1 MCGNSFK
8 DGASHRKKVGVLP
21 TITGN
26 LLEGGGAKGFQSQQ
40 PCSVIQEGGGEG
52 ENSDYFSN
60 SFERETLPYM

>member
-26 LLEGGGAKGFQSQQ
+26 LLEGGGKRI
-40 PCSVIQEGGGEG
+40 PESVTLL
-52 ENSDYFSN
+52 SN
-60 SFERETLPYM
+60 SRGGRGG